1 VKNADTVGCTADVT
15 RCSPMTGPLADPVA
29 HAVVDASQ
37 SPPHMKNRVTSS
49 YIVPISIIY
58 YTIVFFSIVVHVSCI
73 G

>member
-1 VKNADTVGCTADVT
+1 VKNADTVGCTVDIT

-29 HAVVDASQ
+29 HAVADASQ

-49 YIVPISIIY
+49 YIVPLLIIY
-58 YTIVFFSIVVHVSCI
+58 YTIVFFSIIVHVSCI

>member
-1 VKNADTVGCTADVT
+1 
-15 RCSPMTGPLADPVA
+15 MTGPLADPVA

-49 YIVPISIIY
+49 YIVPIYIIY
-58 YTIVFFSIVVHVSCI
+58 YTIFFFSIVVHDSCI